1 MKYHAEKKP
10 IDCLWLHLV
19 LVMTATAFPVYGQGI
34 RVSPDGNVVESTLSL
49 PYAFYNENFGFAAG
63 YVYGVVGKPQPQAS
77 LLGTAIAG
85 SSGSAMGFLVGRDI
99 QMPYVDRLFLDP
111 VISLGYYQDAE
122 AFIDGN
128 PEFPNERAGSNE
140 SDPDNFLEGD
150 GWDNFFRLRLKY
162 LLPIGHG
169 RDQIIGAFHIK
180 DGLLE
185 SGAAG
190 GESLN
195 PLDSGRCYIELR
207 PFYRSLQ
214 IEGDDFDQDLKTNGQ
229 DLSLF
234 WDNRDFYAN
243 PTRGFGL
250 RARHSRD
257 YGLFNSS
264 NPWTNIDG
272 ELDAYVP
279 FQMGDWLRQGV
290 LALDV
295 WTSYSPSWEVEPDGT
310 IDNNPPAYTGST
322 LGGLWRMRGY
332 PTQRFNDKAAMY
344 YSAEL
349 RMIPEWN
356 PFNHWT
362 WLQKHVGIEWIQ
374 FAPFVEIGRVA
385 PAWNVEELHSDMQ
398 WCAGLGVRVWAKG
411 ILARVD
417 TAFSEEGF
425 GIQMMISQP
434 FQF

>member
-1 MKYHAEKKP
+1 MMIFRAEKKRNG
-10 IDCLWLHLV
+10 LWWYLLLGITV
-19 LVMTATAFPVYGQGI
+19 LVSPAFGQSI
-34 RVSPDGNVVESTLSL
+34 RVGPNGEVVESTLSL
-49 PYAFYNENFGFAAG
+49 PYAFYNETFGFAAG

-77 LLGTAIAG
+77 LLATTVAG
-85 SSGSAMGFLVGRDI
+85 SGGSAMGFLVGRDL

-111 VISLGYYQDAE
+111 VISLGYYKDGD
-122 AFIDGN
+122 AFINGN
-128 PEFPNERAGSNE
+128 PEFPDERAGGND

-150 GWDNFFRLRLKY
+150 GWDNFLRLRLKY
-162 LLPIGHG
+162 LLPMGHG
-169 RDQIIGAFHIK
+169 RDQVIGAFHLK

-190 GESLN
+190 GESLS
-195 PLDSGRCYIELR
+195 PFESGRTYIELR
-207 PFYRSLQ
+207 PFFRSLQ
-214 IEGDDFDQDLKTNGQ
+214 IESDDFDQELKTNGL
-229 DLSLF
+229 DFSLF

-243 PTRGFGL
+243 PSRGFGL
-250 RARHSRD
+250 RARTSRD
-257 YGLFNSS
+257 FGAFDST

-272 ELDAYVP
+272 ELDSYIP
-279 FQMGDWLRQGV
+279 FELGEWLRQGV
-290 LALDV
+290 LALNV
-295 WTSYSPSWEVEPDGT
+295 WTSYSPTWELNADGS

-332 PTQRFNDKAAMY
+332 PSQRFNDKAAMY

-356 PFNHWT
+356 PFNQWPG
-362 WLQKHVGIEWIQ
+362 LQKHVGIQWIQ
-374 FAPFVEIGRVA
+374 FAPFFELGRVA
-385 PAWNVEELHSDMQ
+385 PEWDVEELHSDMH

-417 TAFSEEGF
+417 TAFSEEGV